1 MNKPPVDPQKDSS
14 SGGVTGQKDYFQVT
28 DELSRENSHFSISE
42 ALLTVVEQ
50 VQQGFV
56 GNIHDLTI
64 AVFFFVLPLP
74 PHQYKANT
82 TEAKQEA
89 VRGDRDHQATP
100 PPDPLDAAPDS
111 DLYATS
117 PPPRSWGSLSS
128 IATEGRH

>member
-14 SGGVTGQKDYFQVT
+14 SGGGTGQKDYFQVT

-50 VQQGFV
+50 VQQGLV
-56 GNIHDLTI
+56 GNGHDLTI
-64 AVFFFVLPLP
+64 AVFLFSPSHT
-74 PHQYKANT
+74 HQYKANT

-89 VRGDRDHQATP
+89 IRGDRDHQATP